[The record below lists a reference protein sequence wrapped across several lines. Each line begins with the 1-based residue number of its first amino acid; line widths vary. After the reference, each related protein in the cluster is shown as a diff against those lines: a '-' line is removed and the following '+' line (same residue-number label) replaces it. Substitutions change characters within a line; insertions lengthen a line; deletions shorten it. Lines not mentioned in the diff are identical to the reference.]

1 MKELYT
7 QPKAEIEEFAPV
19 DVLTITS
26 GIEIIDPGADSD
38 F

>member
-7 QPKAEIEEFAPV
+7 QPKAEIEEFAAV
-19 DVLTITS
+19 DVLTTSTMGGIDIT
-26 GIEIIDPGADSD
+26 PGED

>member
-7 QPKAEIEEFAPV
+7 QPKAEIEEFAAV
-19 DVLTITS
+19 DVLTTSAGGIDITD
-26 GIEIIDPGADSD
+26 GED